1 MPGVRFSF
9 WVRFST
15 VTPPVPAAYLLQITG
30 SGTSMMVL
38 GLNTNGTLRADGRNA
53 TGVNGSTTLSANTW
67 YRVTFSYKIISTGNW
82 GITIWLNGNSEIVTS
97 NTQGS
102 INQTGSDTLFLGIQI
117 SFDLFG
123 ATPNMTMWFDSLYM
137 DNGTD
142 LADPGT
148 ISVTA
153 KRPFANGTTNGYT
166 TQIGSGGSGYGSG
179 HAPQVNER
187 PASQTNGWSMIGA
200 GSAVTE
206 EYNIEGLSVG
216 DVDLTAATLVDYTGW
231 LISKSL
237 AGETAQLILNNVTS
251 NISLTSSVTTFTQLA
266 GSTSYPSGVGK
277 DIGEITSTGLTTV
290 SLYEAGIVFAYI
302 PGAGGGSP
310 LFRVSDL
317 SGLGAGGPHFQNPLG

>member
-1 MPGVRFSF
+1 MANVAQFIDISDGTGDLSGWAATTQSSGTCAAATDQLNTGVGYSIKCVSTSSSSTCRVNSTSTLMADAGRRFSF

-15 VTPPVPAAYLLQITG
+15 VTPSVPAAILQITG

-206 EYNIEGLSVG
+206 EYNIEGVSVG
-216 DVDLTAATLVDYTGW
+216 DVDLTAATIVDYTGW

-237 AGETAQLILNNVTS
+237 AGETRSSSSTMSPQ
-251 NISLTSSVTTFTQLA
+251 IS
-266 GSTSYPSGVGK
+266 
-277 DIGEITSTGLTTV
+277 V
-290 SLYEAGIVFAYI
+290 SR
-302 PGAGGGSP
+302 P
-310 LFRVSDL
+310 R
-317 SGLGAGGPHFQNPLG
+317 